1 MAKMKMKLMTQMD
14 KGLIDPQKAKKLFGD
29 ATKQILTKTDGRK
42 FAAGEG
48 VFTAA
53 GD

>member
-29 ATKQILTKTDGRK
+29 ATKQILVKTTGQK
-42 FAAGEG
+42 F
-48 VFTAA
+48 
-53 GD
+53 